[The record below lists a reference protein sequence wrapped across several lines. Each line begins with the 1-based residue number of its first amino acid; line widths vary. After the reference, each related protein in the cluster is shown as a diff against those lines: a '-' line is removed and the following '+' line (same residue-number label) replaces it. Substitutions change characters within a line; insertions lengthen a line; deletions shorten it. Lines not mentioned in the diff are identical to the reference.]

1 MMHYF
6 QGKIVMVIHHAE
18 KISFMVAEGII
29 TIPETMV
36 DKIREDQVNY
46 ARSKM
51 FQMSK
56 IIGVWPNTTER
67 YTDGKFYKCDIY
79 H

>member
-36 DKIREDQVNY
+36 DKIREDQI
-46 ARSKM
+46 S
-51 FQMSK
+51 
-56 IIGVWPNTTER
+56 
-67 YTDGKFYKCDIY
+67 
-79 H
+79 